1 MNHHKLKIMKFI
13 TGQKY
18 CLYCL
23 AGLSLLATL
32 SLNAAEL
39 PNILIISVDDMGWG
53 QPNCYGGK
61 LAPTPNMDALAA
73 GGLRFT
79 DAYASSCVCSP
90 SRVGLM
96 TGRYPARTGHDSL
109 TVPNKPESQLL
120 VSETTIAQRLK
131 ALGYATGIVGK
142 WHLGADSEHLPIARG
157 FDFSYGSTAN
167 VSEGKDGERFYEGD
181 HLIADPVKDFVTTP
195 VYQQK
200 ALQFLDA
207 NQKKPWFLYLAEN
220 NVHGPTV
227 ASEAYYQKFA
237 EMTPVQKQHYAADIA
252 EVDDAIGG
260 IMNKLRELNLET
272 NTLVF
277 FLSDNG
283 KSSPYGEEGDL
294 RGQKW
299 TTWEGGIR
307 IPFVIQ
313 WKGRIPGGQVTH
325 VPAIQLDVFPT
336 AIAAAGG
343 SVLPEWKLD
352 GVNLLPW
359 LESKTTKLEPR
370 PFYWRFGP
378 QYAVRQGDW
387 KIVKAAVD
395 MKPML
400 VNLAADQGEQKDLS
414 TQYPEK
420 MKDLQSLWDRWDAG
434 MIPPRWQDKRWD
446 GLESMARQKEQGGAK
461 KNKGD
466 RKSKNDAN
474 PDTHLP
480 NGPTTAIDLGYRLV
494 AD

>member
-1 MNHHKLKIMKFI
+1 
-13 TGQKY
+13 
-18 CLYCL
+18 
-23 AGLSLLATL
+23 
-32 SLNAAEL
+32 
-39 PNILIISVDDMGWG
+39 
-53 QPNCYGGK
+53 
-61 LAPTPNMDALAA
+61 
-73 GGLRFT
+73 
-79 DAYASSCVCSP
+79 
-90 SRVGLM
+90 
-96 TGRYPARTGHDSL
+96 
-109 TVPNKPESQLL
+109 
-120 VSETTIAQRLK
+120 
-131 ALGYATGIVGK
+131 
-142 WHLGADSEHLPIARG
+142 
-157 FDFSYGSTAN
+157 
-167 VSEGKDGERFYEGD
+167 
-181 HLIADPVKDFVTTP
+181 
-195 VYQQK
+195 
-200 ALQFLDA
+200 LDA

-313 WKGRIPGGQVTH
+313 WKGRISGGQVTH

-387 KIVKAAVD
+387 KIVKPSPQNPAELYD
-395 MKPML
+395 LRHDPGERT
-400 VNLAADQGEQKDLS
+400 NLAGREPDRLKQLTKLMVGARVNSPDWH
-414 TQYPEK
+414 TQP
-420 MKDLQSLWDRWDAG
+420 
-434 MIPPRWQDKRWD
+434 
-446 GLESMARQKEQGGAK
+446 
-461 KNKGD
+461 
-466 RKSKNDAN
+466 
-474 PDTHLP
+474 
-480 NGPTTAIDLGYRLV
+480 
-494 AD
+494 